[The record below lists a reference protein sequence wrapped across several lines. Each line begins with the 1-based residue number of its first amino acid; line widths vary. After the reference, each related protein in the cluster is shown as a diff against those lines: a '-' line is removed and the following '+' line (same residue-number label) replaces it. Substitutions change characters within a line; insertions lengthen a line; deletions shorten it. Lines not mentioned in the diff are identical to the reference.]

1 MKLYGSDTPSPQH
14 KSPPVIA
21 GPGTRINWLPIDLP
35 EGVRLGFVDGAAGDY
50 LDARNIEEDYWPF
63 LGLADWVAKE
73 RIVIPYFDLKGD
85 VIYLA
90 AHSYVG
96 DTPKYMY
103 PKGPKPL
110 YVPPIPFYITP
121 IKNRA
126 VIVEGQFDAIM
137 VAQVGYRAIAIGGC
151 HLAAHVEQDLLDECE
166 GRDVTVC
173 LDGDA
178 LAQASKLVM
187 RLLELGVYAK
197 IAILRP
203 GEDPASVGVER
214 LKELIG

>member
-14 KSPPVIA
+14 KAPPAVS
-21 GPGTRINWLPIDLP
+21 GPGTRIKWLPIDLP
-35 EGVRLGFVDGAAGDY
+35 AGVRRGFEGGAAWDY
-50 LDARNIEEDYWPF
+50 LESRGFSPHYLDS
-63 LGLADWVAKE
+63 LGLSEWVAQE
-73 RIVIPYFDLKGD
+73 RIVIPYFDAKGD
-85 VIYLA
+85 LIYLA
-90 AHSYVG
+90 AHSYIG
-96 DTPKYMY
+96 ETPKYVY

-110 YVPPIPFYITP
+110 YIPS
-121 IKNRA
+121 RA
-126 VIVEGQFDAIM
+126 GVSLYMKSVIVEGQFDAI
-137 VAQVGYRAIAIGGC
+137 VAYQAGYHAIAIGGC
-151 HLAAHVEQDLLDECE
+151 HLAPHVEQDLLDELQ

-178 LAQASKLVM
+178 LAQASKLVT

>member
-14 KSPPVIA
+14 KSPPVIS
-21 GPGTRINWLPIDLP
+21 GPGTRIKWLPIDLP
-35 EGVRLGFVDGAAGDY
+35 EDIYWGFEISPEVRKYIDGRGIDHMMANAFC
-50 LDARNIEEDYWPF
+50 LVYWP
-63 LGLADWVAKE
+63 ATD
-73 RIVIPYFDLKGD
+73 RIIIPYYNDKGEA
-85 VIYLA
+85 IFLA
-90 AHSYVG
+90 AHSHKG
-96 DTPKYMY
+96 ETPKYLY

-110 YVPPIPFYITP
+110 YVPY
-121 IKNRA
+121 RA
-126 VIVEGQFDAIM
+126 AAEMYQHAVVVEGQFDAMI
-137 VAQVGYRAIAIGGC
+137 AFLAGYKAIAIGGC
-151 HLAAHVEQDLLDECE
+151 HLAAHVEQDLLDECA

-178 LAQASKLVM
+178 LAQASKLVT